1 MFNVN
6 KPRGTPVIQKD
17 MFSYIGQTDA
27 KMVPD
32 GCTHARR
39 VEVLCLCSGVPMW
52 DLDCII

>member
-17 MFSYIGQTDA
+17 MFSYIGLTDA